1 MPRLGKTPRELLPKR
16 EVAMQETGA
25 ARLQQIGLFIV
36 IFVLEGAR
44 TPVTTARLS
53 KLTGES
59 VAQVQ
64 KQLRKLVKAGVI
76 ERKGRGRAVHFAIK
90 HTKETRRILR
100 AVSGA
105 AGRMARR

>member
-1 MPRLGKTPRELLPKR
+1 VSREPFSH
-16 EVAMQETGA
+16 ETGA
-25 ARLQQIGLFIV
+25 ARLQQIGLFIL
-36 IFVLEGAR
+36 IFVLEGDR
-44 TPVTTARLS
+44 TPVTPARLAE
-53 KLTGES
+53 LTGES
-59 VAQVQ
+59 VAQVR

-76 ERKGRGRAVHFAIK
+76 ARKKRGRAVHFAIK